1 MQRISIFSTK
11 DDYEIK
17 LLMEGKIN
25 PDDLPFNQRMQPILE
40 DFEDFVIEPETSSEV
55 INDMRMRR
63 PHAFQRQNSCSR
75 ESSISVHM
83 NNYPIY
89 NKNDDINCCNKFC
102 AILVLIFI
110 YHIFVLAHFSSSNCK
125 ICIGILIIFA
135 FLLQMIY
142 INIYILILTI
152 MCTGFEK
159 FIVNLKIIII
169 LFMKAFFADFNI
181 NIIISYCFT
190 QYKIN

>member
-40 DFEDFVIEPETSSEV
+40 DFEDFEVFLIESETSSEV

-63 PHAFQRQNSCSR
+63 PHAFQRQNSSSR

-125 ICIGILIIFA
+125 ICIDILIIFA

-159 FIVNLKIIII
+159 VYSEFKDYNYSFYESFL
-169 LFMKAFFADFNI
+169 
-181 NIIISYCFT
+181 C
-190 QYKIN
+190 